1 MRNTDIMKKVT
12 DEQFDVAVIGAG
24 PAGLMAAIRA
34 AQKGAR
40 VALIDRKEEPGRK
53 LLMTGNGRCNM
64 TQDQD
69 DVAKLAQ
76 KYGKKGKFLMSAL
89 SAFRPG
95 AVREFF
101 AGNGVP
107 TKVERNGRV
116 FPASDQSKDVLD
128 ALIRV
133 AKENGVTFLYGSSVS
148 GFTLENKTIS
158 KLDLKKREIIAR
170 NYIIATGG
178 KSYPTTGSRGDGY
191 GWAAEMGHT
200 VVNPTPVLVP
210 LKMKEDWLAELQGV
224 SAGSVAVSVYQNDKK
239 QFAQS
244 GDLMFAHFGLS
255 GPLALN
261 MSGAIGKLLAQ
272 GEVKLSIDLKPYLS
286 LEQLDEIVRNDFEK
300 KGNIKLANC
309 LSDLFSPK
317 LLDFILRYSG
327 LDLEKHAARISKKE
341 RQQLVKFCKGLEMH
355 VESLFG
361 FEKAMVTGGG
371 VSTKEIDSKTMQSR
385 KIENLFFAGEIIDV
399 DGPTGGYNLQICWST
414 GHLAGENAAK

>member
-1 MRNTDIMKKVT
+1 MKKVT